1 MVIQKKKRPSVSE
14 RQQPS
19 VRVELTRE
27 EAVRTLAALRCYSVP
42 RATWNTQDKFVVAL
56 YRQAEREAKRA

>member
-14 RQQPS
+14 RPQPS

-27 EAVRTLAALRCYSVP
+27 EAERALLALRRYSVP
-42 RATWNTQDKFVVAL
+42 RATWDTQDKFVIAL
-56 YRQAEREAKRA
+56 HRQAEREAKRA